1 MPVSIVDSSRHAS
14 TYCLLCR
21 PREDWATETHIYD
34 KHCMSTEMMTCS
46 LVMYLLI
53 ASVCAEAIVQLLAI
67 DAAEGR
73 KYSIASKEG
82 DGPGTDPAKWKA
94 LLGV

>member
-1 MPVSIVDSSRHAS
+1 MD
-14 TYCLLCR
+14 
-21 PREDWATETHIYD
+21 THICD
-34 KHCMSTEMMTCS
+34 KHCMRTEMMTCS
-46 LVMYLLI
+46 LVMNLLI